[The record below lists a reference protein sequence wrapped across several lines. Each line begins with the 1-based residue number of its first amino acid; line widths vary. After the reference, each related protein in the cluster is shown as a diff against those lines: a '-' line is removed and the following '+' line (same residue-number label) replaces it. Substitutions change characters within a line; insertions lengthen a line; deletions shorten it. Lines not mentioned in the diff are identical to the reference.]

1 MIQKKGVRRIVYFV
15 AFAAFM
21 LLVGP
26 WVYVNFFN
34 EDAPTPFS
42 QQQNGP
48 ESNNPNTGEA
58 DATGLWTVSDGSQ
71 VGYRIKEQ
79 IVLRKLEA
87 VGRTEAVT
95 GSLNISQLEVNNV
108 SIEVDMKSVQS
119 DNSQRDRQFRERIM
133 DTNTYP
139 KAFFELEGLILL
151 STKPEPGKTILESVT
166 GNLTLRGVTK
176 EVVFSVSGS
185 FVNEEI
191 TITGQIPIEF
201 SEWGIPNP
209 SVPAVFIFTEPNGL
223 LEFSLVFKRV
233 EG

>member
-1 MIQKKGVRRIVYFV
+1 MIQNKGVRRIVYFA

-42 QQQNGP
+42 QQQNDQ
-48 ESNNPNTGEA
+48 ESIDPNTGEA
-58 DATGLWTVSDGSQ
+58 DATGLWTVTTGSQ

-87 VGRTEAVT
+87 VGRTESVT
-95 GSLNISQLEVNNV
+95 GTLNISQLEVNNV

-133 DTNTYP
+133 DTDTYP
-139 KAFFELEGLILL
+139 KAFFELESSILL
-151 STKPEPGKTILESVT
+151 SIEPEPGKTILESVT

-185 FVNEEI
+185 FANEEI

-223 LEFSLVFKRV
+223 LEFSLVFKRA

>member
-1 MIQKKGVRRIVYFV
+1 MISKKGVRRIVYFV

-26 WVYVNFFN
+26 WVYVNYFN

-42 QQQNGP
+42 QQQNGQ
-48 ESNNPNTGEA
+48 ESINPNTGEA

-87 VGRTEAVT
+87 VGRTESVS

-108 SIEVDMKSVQS
+108 SIEVDMNSVQS

-139 KAFFELEGLILL
+139 KSFFELEGSILL
-151 STKPEPGKTILESVT
+151 STEPEPGKTILQSVT

-176 EVVFSVSGS
+176 EVVFSISGS

-223 LEFSLVFKRV
+223 LEFSLVFKRAEV
-233 EG
+233 

>member
-42 QQQNGP
+42 QQQNGT
-48 ESNNPNTGEA
+48 ETINPNTGEA

-133 DTNTYP
+133 DTDAYP
-139 KAFFELEGLILL
+139 KAIFELKESIFL
-151 STKPEPGKTILESVT
+151 SVKPEPGNTVLESVT

-185 FVNEEI
+185 LENEEI
-191 TITGQIPIEF
+191 TITGQISIEF

-223 LEFSLVFKRV
+223 LEFSLVFKRA

>member
-1 MIQKKGVRRIVYFV
+1 MTPNTGVRKFIYFV
-15 AFAAFM
+15 SFVAVL

-26 WVYVNFFN
+26 WVYVKFFN
-34 EDAPTPFS
+34 EDSPTPFS
-42 QQQNGP
+42 QQQNGQ
-48 ESNNPNTGEA
+48 ESINPNDSTA
-58 DATGLWTVSDGSQ
+58 DASGLWTVSDGSQ

-139 KAFFELEGLILL
+139 KAFFELEGSILL
-151 STKPEPGKTILESVT
+151 STEPEPGKTILESVT

>member
-1 MIQKKGVRRIVYFV
+1 MTPNTGVRKFIYFV
-15 AFAAFM
+15 SFVAVL

-26 WVYVNFFN
+26 WVYVKFFN
-34 EDAPTPFS
+34 EDSPTPFS
-42 QQQNGP
+42 QQQNGQ
-48 ESNNPNTGEA
+48 ESINPNDSTA
-58 DATGLWTVSDGSQ
+58 DASGLWTVSDGSQ

-79 IVLRKLEA
+79 IVLKKLQA
-87 VGRTEAVT
+87 VGRTESVT

-108 SIEVDMKSVQS
+108 SIEVDMKDVES

-133 DTNTYP
+133 DTDTYP
-139 KAFFELEGLILL
+139 KAIFELKDSIFLTP
-151 STKPEPGKTILESVT
+151 SSMPVTTISQSVI

-176 EVVFSVSGS
+176 EVVFSVAGS
-185 FVNEEI
+185 LDNEVI
-191 TITGQIPIEF
+191 TITGQIPIQF

-223 LEFSLVFKRV
+223 LEFSLVFKRA